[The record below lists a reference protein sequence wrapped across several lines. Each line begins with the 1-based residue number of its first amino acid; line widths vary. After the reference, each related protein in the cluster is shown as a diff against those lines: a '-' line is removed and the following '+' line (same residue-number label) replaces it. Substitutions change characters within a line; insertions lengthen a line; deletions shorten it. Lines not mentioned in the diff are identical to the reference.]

1 MPLEKAL
8 ITNTVTG
15 TAIPVQINPE
25 DYTLKRDINY
35 AQAAIPGL
43 SAPILQFVNG
53 NMQTLEMELFI
64 DSFEEHKVGS
74 RVSTP
79 RKATCD
85 CSRAR

>member
-35 AQAAIPGL
+35 AQIG
-43 SAPILQFVNG
+43 
-53 NMQTLEMELFI
+53 
-64 DSFEEHKVGS
+64 
-74 RVSTP
+74 
-79 RKATCD
+79 
-85 CSRAR
+85 RAHV